1 MSKQLHSL
9 KRQNSLLSYSLMV
22 LSLLV
27 IAMVFFGSLSEWLVK
42 IPEVD
47 TTEITRLEE
56 KISWLEEE
64 NTELKNIQDFY
75 LARNLVTSDTIYSVQ
90 TGML

>member
-1 MSKQLHSL
+1 VSKQLHSL

-42 IPEVD
+42 IPEAD

-56 KISWLEEE
+56 KISLLEEKIPSLRKFKIFIWPE
-64 NTELKNIQDFY
+64 I
-75 LARNLVTSDTIYSVQ
+75 
-90 TGML
+90 